1 MNFIEYSKEALKTES
16 KVNDIFCS
24 RIKKLGWN
32 ERLEFGLLGLLSE
45 LYELELAL
53 KVENDK
59 VNIKEEIG
67 DVLWYIALL
76 ADELGVL
83 DRVNEAVLIIES
95 ILTDKKD
102 NIEKAEEKMKEF
114 LSTMLLENGF
124 EYLTLEDLNLADI
137 SRRIKFYFRTVNNKN
152 KQKVER
158 YKKILAIFLYDIL
171 FMKLFYLILINDFS
185 VEQIMKSNLRKLEKR
200 YPNKTFEEKYAEN
213 RDKKA
218 EREMLENEE
227 N

>member
-16 KVNDIFCS
+16 KVNDVFCS

-32 ERLEFGLLGLLSE
+32 ERLEFGLLGILSE

-76 ADELGVL
+76 GDELNIL
-83 DRVNEAVLIIES
+83 EKVNEAILIMEN
-95 ILTDKKD
+95 ILAEEKD
-102 NIEKAEEKMKEF
+102 NIDKAEEKIREF
-114 LSTMLLENGF
+114 MSEILVNDFEN
-124 EYLTLEDLNLADI
+124 LTLEDLNLADI
-137 SRRIKFYFRTVNNKN
+137 SRRIKFYFRTVNNEN

-158 YKKILAIFLYDIL
+158 YKKILEISLYDIL
-171 FMKLFYLILINDFS
+171 FMRILPLMLMNNFS
-185 VEQIMKSNLRKLEKR
+185 VEQIMKSNLKKLEKR
-200 YPNKTFEEKYAEN
+200 YPNKIFEEKHAEN
-213 RDKKA
+213 RDKEA
-218 EREMLENEE
+218 ERKILKEE